1 MPDIIAANTDD
12 EIFSANAAYST
23 VRSATTGTT
32 SGNTGITDQVG
43 IIRFNS
49 RGGSPP
55 CRIHRFFLNFDTS
68 GISVTPSSADLKFT
82 INTQA
87 SETSNSNLIA
97 VKSNAFTGTNK
108 TLQSSDYDNIDI
120 STPYTAEMDH
130 ESAANG
136 TTITTALNSDAL
148 SDMVANDNFILAL
161 ISHAHDFT
169 NSEPSDTLSRV
180 VTIRTVNHGTLA
192 SRPTISYVAG
202 VAASGPANLTSLNG
216 ITKSNITSANT
227 ITLANITSINTIA

>member
-1 MPDIIAANTDD
+1 MPDIIAATTDD
-12 EIFSANAAYST
+12 EIFSTNAAYST
-23 VRSATTGTT
+23 VRSATTGTV
-32 SGNTGITDQVG
+32 SGNTGITDQAG

-55 CRIHRFFLNFDTS
+55 CRIHRFFLDFDTS
-68 GISVTPSSADLKFT
+68 GISVTPSSANLKFT

-97 VKSNAFTGTNK
+97 VKSDAFTGASD

-148 SDMVANDNFILAL
+148 SDMVANDNFRLAL

-180 VTIRTVNHGTLA
+180 LTIRTANHGTLA
-192 SRPTISYVAG
+192 SRPTISYVEG
-202 VAASGPANLTSLNG
+202 ASGPANLTSLNG
-216 ITKSNITSANT
+216 ITKSNITNVNT